1 MSAPARASIRDLRPP
16 HVTGRLANRQP
27 GPVWKQMPSGRMVDL
42 MAPSPAAIDFAGDI
56 APALAYLARFDG
68 ACTGPLK
75 IAGVRD
81 PVTAPWTV
89 LDHSVVGADLIRSA
103 GGSDRLG
110 LLFLLHDAHEAF
122 TGDITTPA
130 AQAISGWANRA
141 FPDQG
146 GYGAGEAARVGIADF
161 KSAWDAAI
169 FAAAGVPLPDQA
181 EKRALREHDL
191 RMMITERNHMMSR
204 PERSWGDV
212 ERLRPLT
219 VTGALR
225 PGNTNRLIT
234 IFLERLDAWAPN
246 ARPRSTAAALEPLA
260 ITPRATG
267 ARA

>member
-1 MSAPARASIRDLRPP
+1 MSTPARASIRDLRPP

-56 APALAYLARFDG
+56 LPALGNIARFDG
-68 ACTGPLK
+68 ACAPAPG
-75 IAGVRD
+75 R
-81 PVTAPWTV
+81 PWTV

-110 LLFLLHDAHEAF
+110 LLFLLHDAHEAY

-161 KSAWDAAI
+161 KGAWDAAI
-169 FAAAGVPLPDQA
+169 FAAAGVPPPDQA